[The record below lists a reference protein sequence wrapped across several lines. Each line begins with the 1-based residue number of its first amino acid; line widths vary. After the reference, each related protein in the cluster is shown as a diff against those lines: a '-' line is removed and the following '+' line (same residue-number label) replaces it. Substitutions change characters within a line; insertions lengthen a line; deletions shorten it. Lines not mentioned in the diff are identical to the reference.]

1 MRTTTRLRAV
11 EDLRKPDQL
20 HVLAHPI
27 RLRILEMLREP
38 LSAAA
43 LARSLADARQK
54 VNYHLK
60 ELERAGLVRRVG
72 ERRAGNFLESLY
84 QAVARTFVVSSRVA
98 WGSPRRLKAFGAQL
112 SLRTL
117 VTLGESLQRDAAVLL
132 DRAAFDGEEISS
144 ASVEGEVHFADK
156 DDRAA
161 FMKEYLAAVGPL
173 LKRYGARKGAR
184 YRAVFAVYP
193 KSQRDEED
201 ER

>member
-1 MRTTTRLRAV
+1 MRLRAV

-84 QAVARTFVVSSRVA
+84 QAVARTFVVSPRVA

-184 YRAVFAVYP
+184 YRALLALYP
-193 KSQRDEED
+193 KSQRDEEE